1 MIAIPAP
8 IRASG
13 TRRTDRHPRQGCH
26 NACAGRGAERRWP
39 IGGHPLSN
47 EGAEARLAC
56 PAALNM
62 TARVAKLRKD
72 LPELIGVRSI
82 PVEFDLRIGV
92 ATGEALVGSIGWE
105 FMMSYTVMG
114 DTVNLASRLEGAN
127 REYGGRSL
135 ISESTV

>member
-1 MIAIPAP
+1 YWRPP
-8 IRASG
+8 FV
-13 TRRTDRHPRQGCH
+13 D
-26 NACAGRGAERRWP
+26 
-39 IGGHPLSN
+39 

-56 PAALNM
+56 LAALDM

-92 ATGEALVGSIGWE
+92 ATGEALVGSIGSE

-114 DTVNLASRLEGAN
+114 DTVNLASRLGGGN
-127 REYGGRSL
+127 RGNGRRSFV
-135 ISESTV
+135 SDSTVAGGQAVIA

>member
-39 IGGHPLSN
+39 IGGHPLSTR
-47 EGAEARLAC
+47 EPRLASHVS
-56 PAALNM
+56 PALDM

-92 ATGEALVGSIGWE
+92 ATGEALVGSIGSE
-105 FMMSYTVMG
+105 FMMS
-114 DTVNLASRLEGAN
+114 
-127 REYGGRSL
+127 
-135 ISESTV
+135 